1 MVFLVGLHAEVSGQ
15 TISSCFTSRDCQGS
29 PFTSTTYSRCC
40 LQPPGGQSF
49 IGASGQCHNCEGQ
62 IAVMCMHS
70 YNIPVYYTDTYVIFA
85 SPLSSIRS
93 FHKQPVLTLILCCGW
108 PSLAIST
115 WSGIATERSSDQ
127 HAIFHGANA

>member
-1 MVFLVGLHAEVSGQ
+1 MLSFLVVLHAEVSGQ
-15 TISSCFTSRDCQGS
+15 TISSCFTARDCQGS

-70 YNIPVYYTDTYVIFA
+70 Y
-85 SPLSSIRS
+85 
-93 FHKQPVLTLILCCGW
+93 
-108 PSLAIST
+108 
-115 WSGIATERSSDQ
+115 
-127 HAIFHGANA
+127 